1 LSENESFTISSGYF
15 VYPFQFPRGFVMDRI
30 NPRRD
35 PYRLIGEI
43 FNRRYSINEF
53 FVSGS
58 FGAVYRATDQKLGRA
73 VAIKILKPDLKEDV
87 EEMARELFQREAL
100 AAGAL
105 NHPHIVAVTD
115 VGEDFGI

>member
-1 LSENESFTISSGYF
+1 
-15 VYPFQFPRGFVMDRI
+15 MDRI

-43 FNRRYSINEF
+43 FNRRYSIDEF

-73 VAIKILKPDLKEDV
+73 VAIKILKPDLKIKP
-87 EEMARELFQREAL
+87 AKLKIIF
-100 AAGAL
+100 L
-105 NHPHIVAVTD
+105 NASSLTSKKRSMIRQSAT
-115 VGEDFGI
+115 GRKLLT

>member
-1 LSENESFTISSGYF
+1 
-15 VYPFQFPRGFVMDRI
+15 MDRI